1 MGALDGRVA
10 LITGAGRGIGR
21 AEALLF
27 AAEGA
32 SVVVNDPGVAADGS
46 GGDDGVAAAVVA
58 EITARGGSAVAGT
71 DSVADWDGARR
82 LVELAVE
89 TFGDLHVVVNNAAIE
104 RNAPLV
110 AMTEAGFDDVLAVK
124 AKGTFAVSHWA
135 ARHWRSRFEAGA
147 RADRAIVNTASGSG
161 LLNPLPTQ
169 TSYAAGNAAV
179 AAMTVVA
186 ALELRRYGVRV
197 NCVSPSMVRTRL
209 TAGVPGIQEP
219 GTPGGFD
226 PQDPATVA
234 PLAAYLATAGCP
246 LTGQVL
252 SVRGGSVAVN
262 HGWSRGARAEQD
274 GPWDVAGLA
283 GTLPGLPV
291 DDPFD
296 KLAQALGGA
305 FGITD
310 RDQVLRLVDDTLDRS
325 LDEAHTR
332 SHG

>member
-1 MGALDGRVA
+1 MGTLDGRVA

-21 AEALLF
+21 EEALLF

-58 EITARGGSAVAGT
+58 EITARGGRAVAST

-82 LVELAVE
+82 MVATAVE
-89 TFGDLHVVVNNAAIE
+89 AFGDLHVVVNNAAIE

-110 AMTEAGFDDVLAVK
+110 ALAPADFDDVLAVK
-124 AKGTFAVSHWA
+124 LKGTFAVSHWA
-135 ARHWRSRFEAGA
+135 ARHWRSRFEEGD
-147 RADRAIVNTASGSG
+147 RTDRAIVNTASGSG

-179 AAMTVVA
+179 AAMTVVG

-219 GTPGGFD
+219 PPGGFD
-226 PQDPATVA
+226 AQHPATTA
-234 PLAAYLATAGCP
+234 PLAAYLAAADCP

-252 SVRGGSVAVN
+252 SIRGGSVVVN
-262 HGWSRGARAEQD
+262 HGWSRGARAEKD

-283 GTLPGLPV
+283 EALPGLPM

-296 KLAQALGGA
+296 KLAEALGGA
-305 FGITD
+305 LGITD
-310 RDQVLRLVDDTLDRS
+310 RDQVLRLVDETLDRS

-332 SHG
+332 GHG

>member
-1 MGALDGRVA
+1 MGTLDGRVA

-21 AEALLF
+21 EEALLF

-58 EITARGGSAVAGT
+58 EIIARGGRAVAST
-71 DSVADWDGARR
+71 LSVADWDGARR
-82 LVELAVE
+82 MVETAVE

-110 AMTEAGFDDVLAVK
+110 AMTQADFDDVLAVK
-124 AKGTFAVSHWA
+124 LKGTFAVSHWA
-135 ARHWRSRFEAGA
+135 ARHWRSRFEAGV

-179 AAMTVVA
+179 AALTIVG

-197 NCVSPSMVRTRL
+197 NCFSPSMVRTRL

-219 GTPGGFD
+219 PPGGFD
-226 PQDPATVA
+226 PQHPATAA
-234 PLAAYLATAGCP
+234 PLAAYLATADCP

-252 SVRGGSVAVN
+252 SIRGGSVAVN
-262 HGWSRGARAEQD
+262 HGWTRGARAEQG

-283 GTLPGLPV
+283 EALPGLAM

-296 KLAQALGGA
+296 KLAEALGGA

-310 RDQVLRLVDDTLDRS
+310 RDQVLRLVDDALDRS
-325 LDEAHTR
+325 LNEAHTQG
-332 SHG
+332 HG